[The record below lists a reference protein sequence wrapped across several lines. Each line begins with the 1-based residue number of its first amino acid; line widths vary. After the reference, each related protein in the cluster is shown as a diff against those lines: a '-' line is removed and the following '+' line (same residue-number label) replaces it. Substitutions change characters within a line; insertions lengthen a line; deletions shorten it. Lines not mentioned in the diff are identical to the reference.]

1 MFPDVELQS
10 KVAEFKK
17 TPTFVHVS
25 DHLSLTLSS
34 TRQTINLLQ
43 KYDFATQALFSAFH
57 DRDTIGLVNLGFQ
70 MCLPQVYYL
79 DRLRCFF
86 FVCGFFLKH
95 QHYNM
100 NALEKWW
107 NILMKKKQNKRGP
120 IELIANDAI

>member
-1 MFPDVELQS
+1 MTLVLLRGNKTLASSLEMNGEKVLFLFFFLFFSLIPTRMFPDVELQS

-70 MCLPQVYYL
+70 MCLPQV
-79 DRLRCFF
+79 
-86 FVCGFFLKH
+86 
-95 QHYNM
+95 
-100 NALEKWW
+100 
-107 NILMKKKQNKRGP
+107 
-120 IELIANDAI
+120 